1 MAIKT
6 RSVTPD
12 GKREMTI
19 EEFKKWLKK
28 FDKDKDG
35 KISRDELREA
45 VRAKGGWFSTHKSKR
60 GLKLADINSNGF
72 IDDSEISNLVEFAQ
86 RELGI
91 RIVEHN

>member
-35 KISRDELREA
+35 KISRDELREV

-60 GLKLADINSNGF
+60 GLKLADTNSNGF